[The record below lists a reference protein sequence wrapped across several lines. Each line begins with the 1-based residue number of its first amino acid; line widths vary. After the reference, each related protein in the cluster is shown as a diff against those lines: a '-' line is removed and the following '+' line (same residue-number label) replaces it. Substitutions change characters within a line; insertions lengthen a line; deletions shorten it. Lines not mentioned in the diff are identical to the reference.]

1 MSRSQMKQR
10 ARALLGGG
18 IFKDRWMTALLVCL
32 LTSAITA
39 AAGTVIP
46 GIGVAIIIGPMSY
59 GMKKMFLCQARDDR
73 DMKIGDVFQGFSD
86 DFGGTFLLGLMSSLF
101 VLLWSL
107 LLLIPGIVKSYAYE
121 MIYYVKADH
130 PEYDWR
136 ACLKESQKMMKG
148 HKGELFMLD
157 LSFLGWYLVGALCL
171 GIGDLWVIPYHEA
184 AKAQFYLNLKGQRVY
199 EYREDPKTTS
209 WNPER

>member
-1 MSRSQMKQR
+1 M
-10 ARALLGGG
+10 
-18 IFKDRWMTALLVCL
+18 
-32 LTSAITA
+32 
-39 AAGTVIP
+39 
-46 GIGVAIIIGPMSY
+46 
-59 GMKKMFLCQARDDR
+59 
-73 DMKIGDVFQGFSD
+73 
-86 DFGGTFLLGLMSSLF
+86 GLMSSLF

-121 MIYYVKADH
+121 MIYYIKADH